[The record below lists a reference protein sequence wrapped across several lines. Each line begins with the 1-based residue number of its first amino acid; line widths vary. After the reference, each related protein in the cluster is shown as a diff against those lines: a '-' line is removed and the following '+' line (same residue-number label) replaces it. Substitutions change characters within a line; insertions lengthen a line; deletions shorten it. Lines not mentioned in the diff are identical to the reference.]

1 MEKEFEKQKCVVVAD
16 RNTGM
21 LEGIRGLLETM
32 FDSVV
37 MVPDEKS
44 LLNAADKLRPDL
56 VLVEVSFAV
65 SGGSG
70 VASLLR
76 RRLPE
81 LKFILLGTDKEPEII
96 DACMASGAS
105 GYLLKWGRVRSTLLT
120 HLVRFAI
127 FIRHGPPSKDR
138 VSRCILSHH
147 LPGK

>member
-1 MEKEFEKQKCVVVAD
+1 MEKEFEKQKCVVVAN

-37 MVPDEKS
+37 MVADEKS

-65 SGGSG
+65 SRGSG

-81 LKFILLGTDKEPEII
+81 LKFILLGTDQEPEII

-105 GYLLKWGRVRSTLLT
+105 GYLLKWRLARDLIDAVETVQQGRT
-120 HLVRFAI
+120 
-127 FIRHGPPSKDR
+127 FISVGD
-138 VSRCILSHH
+138 
-147 LPGK
+147 